1 MFDLHI
7 TCTKDIADLKITFTD
22 GTSVEGVRQSP
33 GHQGGQ
39 QADNF
44 PDVHST
50 QVKNRAKITLPD
62 VPDVH
67 RGVKV
72 ADELQNLEL

>member
-22 GTSVEGVRQSP
+22 GTSVEGSQSP
-33 GHQGGQ
+33 APQSRHQT
-39 QADNF
+39 DNF
-44 PDVHST
+44 PEYST

-62 VPDVH
+62 VPEVH